1 MGQKRFSVEGGE
13 SLLPALDAIVERGSE
28 LGAKEFIIGMA
39 HRGRLNTL
47 AHILNKPYTDI
58 FEEFAGKAY
67 DHGEDFD
74 GDVKY
79 HMGYSTDIV
88 ADTGLPVHIT
98 LAPNPSHLEA
108 VDPVVEGIARARID
122 REHKTE
128 DAVVPILVHGD
139 AAVAGQG
146 VVYEL
151 VQMAELD
158 GYRAGGTIH
167 LVVNNQVGFT
177 TNYLDART
185 SIYCTDV
192 AKATHCPVF
201 HVNADDAEAV
211 VTAVGL
217 HWSTASGGTAM
228 CSSICSAIG
237 STATT
242 RATSPSSP
250 SPSCTRPF
258 SSTPMPGSCTC
269 NSWLRKGPSTV
280 PLRTACAPRS
290 KPSWTPPW
298 KRPSPAT
305 KST

>member
-1 MGQKRFSVEGGE
+1 MR
-13 SLLPALDAIVERGSE
+13 
-28 LGAKEFIIGMA
+28 
-39 HRGRLNTL
+39 
-47 AHILNKPYTDI
+47 
-58 FEEFAGKAY
+58 
-67 DHGEDFD
+67 DFD

-79 HMGYSTDIV
+79 HMGYSTDIDGRYGG
-88 ADTGLPVHIT
+88 ARAHHIG
-98 LAPNPSHLEA
+98 AQPSHLEA

-122 REHKTE
+122 REHKSE

-192 AKATHCPVF
+192 AKATHCPVL

-211 VTAVGL
+211 VTAVAS
-217 HWSTASGGTAM
+217 HWNTASGGTAM
-228 CSSICSAIG
+228 CSSTCSAIG

-250 SPSCTRPF
+250 SPNCTRP
-258 SSTPMPGSCTC
+258 SSSIPMHGSCIC
-269 NSWLRKGPSTV
+269 SSWSRKAPSTT
-280 PLRTACAPRS
+280 PRPTAMRAEVEA
-290 KPSWTPPW
+290 KLDT
-298 KRPSPAT
+298 AMEAA
-305 KST
+305 KSSEKIHVTNFLGKLWERLTG

>member
-1 MGQKRFSVEGGE
+1 MCIRD

-67 DHGEDFD
+67 DHGDDFD

-79 HMGYSTDIV
+79 HMGYSTDFE
-88 ADTGLPVHIT
+88 ADTGVPIHIT

-108 VDPVVEGIARARID
+108 VDPVVGGIARARID
-122 REHKTE
+122 REHHDE

-146 VVYEL
+146 VVYEV
-151 VQMAELD
+151 VQMAQLD
-158 GYRAGGTIH
+158 GYRSGGTIH

-177 TNYLDART
+177 TNYLDARS

-192 AKATHCPVF
+192 AKATHCPVC
-201 HVNADDAEAV
+201 
-211 VTAVGL
+211 L
-217 HWSTASGGTAM
+217 LY
-228 CSSICSAIG
+228 
-237 STATT
+237 
-242 RATSPSSP
+242 TSPSPRDATLSRMP
-250 SPSCTRPF
+250 SS
-258 SSTPMPGSCTC
+258 
-269 NSWLRKGPSTV
+269 
-280 PLRTACAPRS
+280 A
-290 KPSWTPPW
+290 
-298 KRPSPAT
+298 
-305 KST
+305 